1 MESVERQF
9 PALPAPFHP
18 DCWSD
23 FSSEELPLLASCF
36 SLCFLFFFSTSTW
49 GPNKGSRSRCP
60 SRRGSF
66 YESMLRSQVGGH
78 FCDLWSVC
86 VNLTSHRQ
94 IRDYQYCV
102 PTYIL
107 VWFSGCNKPAR
118 PITRAKDSRR
128 ESVCD

>member
-1 MESVERQF
+1 MESMERQF

-23 FSSEELPLLASCF
+23 FSSEELPHLASCF

-49 GPNKGSRSRCP
+49 GPNKGTRSRCP
-60 SRRGSF
+60 SRHGSF
-66 YESMLRSQVGGH
+66 HESMLRSQDAGH

-94 IRDYQYCV
+94 IRDYQYLH
-102 PTYIL
+102 PRL
-107 VWFSGCNKPAR
+107 VLGLQQACAYR
-118 PITRAKDSRR
+118 
-128 ESVCD
+128 